1 MSIPSIVAIKKAGK
15 WSVEFIGDDADQAK
29 QIAAKVNDGKI
40 EAERGLLFIRP
51 EPTKKLSAEKRRVPV
66 PPAEAPAAKADEA
79 AKAEAPAAK
88 VERKGKVAA

>member
-51 EPTKKLSAEKRRVPV
+51 EPTKKLSSEKRRVPV
-66 PPAEAPAAKADEA
+66 PPAEKSEAPAAKA
-79 AKAEAPAAK
+79 
-88 VERKGKVAA
+88 ERKGKVAA